1 MLAHHYYNMWIA
13 CRRTFWRKFASMTS
27 RRSRFSTW
35 HHCNF
40 GATSLCL
47 ASSIAQFWAKVRYIS
62 SNGSSEKKPDTDEA
76 RAEKLTNSEFM
87 NIEMGSN

>member
-1 MLAHHYYNMWIA
+1 MLEHHCYSMWIA
-13 CRRTFWRKFASMTS
+13 CKIAFYRKWASMRS

-47 ASSIAQFWAKVRYIS
+47 ASSIAQSWAKVRYIS

-87 NIEMGSN
+87 NIKMGSN